1 MNDAAIQSG
10 RCPDPHCP
18 ALFRHARIGA
28 TPAATAKPYQEEWVY
43 RVKYGSQD
51 EWWHL
56 FQTYQIAALD
66 EEKRRGYVL
75 DYTVV
80 RPGLRTPGIKGATDR
95 PVAPD

>member
-1 MNDAAIQSG
+1 MPRSNLAV
-10 RCPDPHCP
+10 
-18 ALFRHARIGA
+18 ALTLTALPFSA
-28 TPAATAKPYQEEWVY
+28 TPALAQHPPPRPSPIRRNGSTA
-43 RVKYGSQD
+43 SNTDLQD